1 MLHFTRWSVAA
12 ILLPLLIGILCA
24 IPSFLPEATVAKL
37 PGFMQTRVNLGLDL
51 SGGSHLLLE
60 ASTQDV
66 ARQRLVNME
75 EQVRTELRR
84 GETRIA
90 IGDIS
95 SRDGKLSFM
104 VRDPAQV
111 DAAVER
117 IRPLTQGAGL
127 TGQRDFNVE
136 VKDSSTLVI
145 TPTKAGIDNA
155 VKSAMEVATE
165 VIRKRIDE
173 MGTRE
178 PTIQQQGGNRIVVQV
193 PGLQNPQALK
203 DLLGQTAKLEFK
215 LVDYTA
221 NPAEVAQGRAPVGS
235 EVLPYPD
242 NPSGIPFI
250 AVKRQVMVSGEEL
263 TDAQQSYDQ
272 QTNEPNV
279 TIRFNG
285 SGGRKFGQVTSQNVN
300 RPFAII
306 LDDKVLSAPNIN
318 EPILGGSATI
328 SGNFTVES
336 ANQLAIALRSGKL
349 PVALTV
355 VEERTVGPGLGADSI
370 RAGLLASI
378 VAVVAVAAFMFMSYS
393 RFGMYAN
400 IAVTVNVLVILG
412 VMGMMGATLTLPG
425 IAGFVLTI
433 GTAVDANV
441 LIYER
446 IREERRRGRNVVQSI
461 EHGYKEASRTIFE
474 ANITHAIAGGVML
487 ALGSGPVKGFAIVL
501 LIGIATSV
509 FTAVTFTRVLVWFW
523 VRRSRPTD
531 ISMGYLRIVKDNT
544 NFGFVAIRK
553 WAFAATALLTVLAV
567 GATVHNKL
575 NMGVDFV
582 GGLMIE
588 AKFPQAV
595 DTDKVRTTIARIDVG
610 ESSLQQFG
618 DANTVQIRLP
628 LPEQGGAGAANAVV
642 EKTRT
647 ALNGE
652 FPGVTFSRYDTVS
665 GKVSGELIRNGIIAV
680 MLAVIGIAV
689 FSWFRYEWQFGVST
703 FVAIMHD
710 VLMTLGFFAITQ
722 LEFDLNIVAAVLTIV
737 GYSINDKMVID
748 DRIRENMRKYRKM
761 DMKSLID
768 LSVNET
774 LPRTVMTSVTI
785 LLALGALLFLGGHVL
800 RGFTAAMMLGIVVGT
815 YSSVYVSSSLLIA
828 LGLTPQ
834 TFADRREKSGFGG
847 QAERTGPRDGALP

>member
-1 MLHFTRWSVAA
+1 MLNFSRWAIAA
-12 ILLPLLIGILCA
+12 ILLPLIIGIACA
-24 IPSFLPEATVAKL
+24 VPSFLPDATVAKL

-66 ARQRLVNME
+66 AKQRLANME

-84 GETRIA
+84 GAPRIA

-117 IRPLTQGAGL
+117 IRPLTEGAGL

-136 VKDSSTLVI
+136 VVNSSTIVV
-145 TPTKAGIDNA
+145 TPTEAGIDNA

-193 PGLQNPQALK
+193 PGLQNPKALK

-215 LVDYTA
+215 LVDTSA

-235 EVLPYPD
+235 EVLPYPA
-242 NPSGIPFI
+242 NPSGVPLI
-250 AVKRQVMVSGEEL
+250 AVKRQVMVSGEDL
-263 TDAQQSYDQ
+263 TDATQGYDQ
-272 QTNEPNV
+272 NNQAIVN
-279 TIRFNG
+279 IRFNG

-306 LDDKVLSAPNIN
+306 LDGKVLSAPNIN
-318 EPILGGSATI
+318 EPILGGSAQI

-355 VEERTVGPGLGADSI
+355 VEERTVGPQLGADSI
-370 RAGLLASI
+370 RAGLLASVI
-378 VAVVAVAAFMFMSYS
+378 AVAAVAAFMFVSYG

-400 IAVTVNVLVILG
+400 TAVAINVLVILG
-412 VMGMMGATLTLPG
+412 VMGMLGATLTLPG

-446 IREERRRGRNVVQSI
+446 IREERRRGRNVIQAI
-461 EHGYKEASRTIFE
+461 EFGYKEASRTIFE
-474 ANITHAIAGGVML
+474 ANVTHAIAGGIML

-509 FTAVTFTRVLVWFW
+509 FTAVTFTRLLASRWL
-523 VRRSRPTD
+523 RAKRPTE
-531 ISMGYLRIVKDNT
+531 IHI
-544 NFGFVAIRK
+544 
-553 WAFAATALLTVLAV
+553 
-567 GATVHNKL
+567 
-575 NMGVDFV
+575 
-582 GGLMIE
+582 
-588 AKFPQAV
+588 
-595 DTDKVRTTIARIDVG
+595 
-610 ESSLQQFG
+610 
-618 DANTVQIRLP
+618 
-628 LPEQGGAGAANAVV
+628 
-642 EKTRT
+642 
-647 ALNGE
+647 
-652 FPGVTFSRYDTVS
+652 
-665 GKVSGELIRNGIIAV
+665 
-680 MLAVIGIAV
+680 
-689 FSWFRYEWQFGVST
+689 
-703 FVAIMHD
+703 
-710 VLMTLGFFAITQ
+710 
-722 LEFDLNIVAAVLTIV
+722 
-737 GYSINDKMVID
+737 
-748 DRIRENMRKYRKM
+748 
-761 DMKSLID
+761 
-768 LSVNET
+768 
-774 LPRTVMTSVTI
+774 
-785 LLALGALLFLGGHVL
+785 
-800 RGFTAAMMLGIVVGT
+800 
-815 YSSVYVSSSLLIA
+815 
-828 LGLTPQ
+828 
-834 TFADRREKSGFGG
+834 
-847 QAERTGPRDGALP
+847 

>member
-1 MLHFTRWSVAA
+1 MLNFSRWTVAA
-12 ILLPLLIGILCA
+12 ILLPLLIGVLCA
-24 IPSFLPEATVAKL
+24 VPSFLPDATVAHL
-37 PGFMQTRVNLGLDL
+37 PRFMQTRVNLGLDL

-66 ARQRLVNME
+66 AKQRLTNME

-84 GETRIA
+84 GDPRIA

-95 SRDGKLSFM
+95 ARDGRLSFM
-104 VRDPAQV
+104 VRDPSQV

-136 VKDSSTLVI
+136 VVNSSSIVI
-145 TPTKAGIDNA
+145 TPTQAGIDNA

-193 PGLQNPQALK
+193 PGLQNPKALK

-215 LVDYTA
+215 LVDATA
-221 NPAEVAQGRAPVGS
+221 NPSEVAQGRAPVGS

-242 NPSGIPFI
+242 NPSGVPAI
-250 AVKRQVMVSGEEL
+250 AVKRQVMVSGEDL
-263 TDAQQSYDQ
+263 TDATQGYDQ
-272 QTNEPNV
+272 QSNAPVVN
-279 TIRFNG
+279 IRFNG

-306 LDDKVLSAPNIN
+306 LDGKVLSAPNIN
-318 EPILGGSATI
+318 EPILGGSAQI

-370 RAGLLASI
+370 RAGLIASI
-378 VAVVAVAAFMFMSYS
+378 IAVVAVAAFMFASYG

-400 IAVTVNVLVILG
+400 IAVTINVLVILG
-412 VMGMMGATLTLPG
+412 VMGILGATLTLPG

-446 IREERRRGRNVVQSI
+446 IREERRRGRNVVQAI

-474 ANITHAIAGGVML
+474 ANVTHAIAGGIML

-509 FTAVTFTRVLVWFW
+509 YTAVTFTRLLVARW
-523 VRRSRPTD
+523 VRTHRPTE
-531 ISMGYLRIVKDNT
+531 IHI
-544 NFGFVAIRK
+544 
-553 WAFAATALLTVLAV
+553 
-567 GATVHNKL
+567 
-575 NMGVDFV
+575 
-582 GGLMIE
+582 
-588 AKFPQAV
+588 
-595 DTDKVRTTIARIDVG
+595 
-610 ESSLQQFG
+610 
-618 DANTVQIRLP
+618 
-628 LPEQGGAGAANAVV
+628 
-642 EKTRT
+642 
-647 ALNGE
+647 
-652 FPGVTFSRYDTVS
+652 
-665 GKVSGELIRNGIIAV
+665 
-680 MLAVIGIAV
+680 
-689 FSWFRYEWQFGVST
+689 
-703 FVAIMHD
+703 
-710 VLMTLGFFAITQ
+710 
-722 LEFDLNIVAAVLTIV
+722 
-737 GYSINDKMVID
+737 
-748 DRIRENMRKYRKM
+748 
-761 DMKSLID
+761 
-768 LSVNET
+768 
-774 LPRTVMTSVTI
+774 
-785 LLALGALLFLGGHVL
+785 
-800 RGFTAAMMLGIVVGT
+800 
-815 YSSVYVSSSLLIA
+815 
-828 LGLTPQ
+828 
-834 TFADRREKSGFGG
+834 
-847 QAERTGPRDGALP
+847 

>member
-1 MLHFTRWSVAA
+1 MLNFPRWAVAG
-12 ILLPLLIGILCA
+12 ILLPLLIGIFCA
-24 IPSFLPEATVAKL
+24 VPSFLPDSVVGHL
-37 PGFMQTRVNLGLDL
+37 PKFMQTRVNLGLDL

-66 ARQRLVNME
+66 AKQRLANME

-84 GETRIA
+84 GDTKIA

-104 VRDPAQV
+104 VRNPSEV

-136 VKDSSTLVI
+136 VVNSSTITI
-145 TPTKAGIDNA
+145 TPTQAGIDNA

-193 PGLQNPQALK
+193 PGLQNPKALK

-215 LVDYTA
+215 LVDVNA

-235 EVLPYPD
+235 EVLPYPG
-242 NPSGIPFI
+242 NPAGPPVI
-250 AVKRQVMVSGEEL
+250 AVYRQVMVSGEDL
-263 TDAQQSYDQ
+263 TDAQQGYDQ
-272 QTNEPNV
+272 RGNTPIVN
-279 TIRFNG
+279 IRFNG
-285 SGGRKFGQVTSQNVN
+285 AGGRKFGQVTSQNVN

-306 LDDKVLSAPNIN
+306 LDGKVLSAPNIN
-318 EPILGGSATI
+318 EPILGGSAQI

-355 VEERTVGPGLGADSI
+355 VEERTVGPQLGADSI
-370 RAGLLASI
+370 KAGLTASI
-378 VAVVAVAAFMFMSYS
+378 IAVVAVAAFMFVSYG

-400 IAVTVNVLVILG
+400 LAVAINVLVILG
-412 VMGMMGATLTLPG
+412 VMGILGATLTLPG

-474 ANITHAIAGGVML
+474 ANVTHAIAGGIML

-509 FTAVTFTRVLVWFW
+509 FTAVTFTRWLVSLW
-523 VRRSRPTD
+523 VRAKRPTE
-531 ISMGYLRIVKDNT
+531 IYI
-544 NFGFVAIRK
+544 
-553 WAFAATALLTVLAV
+553 
-567 GATVHNKL
+567 
-575 NMGVDFV
+575 
-582 GGLMIE
+582 
-588 AKFPQAV
+588 
-595 DTDKVRTTIARIDVG
+595 
-610 ESSLQQFG
+610 
-618 DANTVQIRLP
+618 
-628 LPEQGGAGAANAVV
+628 
-642 EKTRT
+642 
-647 ALNGE
+647 
-652 FPGVTFSRYDTVS
+652 
-665 GKVSGELIRNGIIAV
+665 
-680 MLAVIGIAV
+680 
-689 FSWFRYEWQFGVST
+689 
-703 FVAIMHD
+703 
-710 VLMTLGFFAITQ
+710 
-722 LEFDLNIVAAVLTIV
+722 
-737 GYSINDKMVID
+737 
-748 DRIRENMRKYRKM
+748 
-761 DMKSLID
+761 
-768 LSVNET
+768 
-774 LPRTVMTSVTI
+774 
-785 LLALGALLFLGGHVL
+785 
-800 RGFTAAMMLGIVVGT
+800 
-815 YSSVYVSSSLLIA
+815 
-828 LGLTPQ
+828 
-834 TFADRREKSGFGG
+834 
-847 QAERTGPRDGALP
+847 